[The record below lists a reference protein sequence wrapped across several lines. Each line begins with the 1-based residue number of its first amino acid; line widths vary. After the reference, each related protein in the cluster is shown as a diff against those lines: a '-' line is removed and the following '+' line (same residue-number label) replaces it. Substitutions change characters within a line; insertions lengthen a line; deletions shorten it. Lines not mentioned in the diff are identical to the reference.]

1 MRNTLTEEQ
10 IRLLD
15 AEGRHLRDMMQTE
28 GWKILARLFTS
39 TVERHDSIHGIKTLK
54 EMLARQEAVAMMN
67 EWMEAI
73 IQRTSLLE
81 HKAEIARQVHER
93 KSMSGL
99 VTVGEEKDDETS

>member
-1 MRNTLTEEQ
+1 MRETLTPEQ
-10 IRLLD
+10 QRLLD
-15 AEGRHLRDMMQTE
+15 TEGKHLREMMLTE
-28 GWKILARLFTS
+28 GWKVLCRLFKS

-54 EMLARQEAVAMMN
+54 EMLAKQEAVAMMN

-99 VTVGEEKDDETS
+99 VTVAEEEER